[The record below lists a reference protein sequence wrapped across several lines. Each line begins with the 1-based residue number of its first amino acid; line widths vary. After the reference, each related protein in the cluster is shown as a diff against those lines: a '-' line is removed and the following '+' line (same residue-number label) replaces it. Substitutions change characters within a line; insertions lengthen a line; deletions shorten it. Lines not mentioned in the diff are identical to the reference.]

1 MKKEQLIEAIADA
14 PDCMDIEVAVKGSV
28 ADNIVYRRVIGVERR
43 HRQDIGRDIISL
55 VCLKSLKDE
64 RERFAEEDK
73 ARRAERKR
81 IISDAALL
89 SDQQEQN
96 EQRAKTERPHDQQ
109 PGDQGQGQ
117 KPKKRKGRKQKE
129 PTADNSSTGKYDSA
143 FNLDNFGKGAKK
155 VNTFADM
162 DRMIREQLAKEK
174 SDQTGEIPT
183 GRDRYDRIIEEEF
196 MNYNESDPIEAPG
209 EATEAGK

>member
-109 PGDQGQGQ
+109 PGDQG
-117 KPKKRKGRKQKE
+117 RKQKE
-129 PTADNSSTGKYDSA
+129 RTADNSSTGKYDSA

>member
-81 IISDAALL
+81 IINDAALL

-109 PGDQGQGQ
+109 PGDQ
-117 KPKKRKGRKQKE
+117 GRKQKE

-196 MNYNESDPIEAPG
+196 INYNESDPIEAPG